1 MINAA
6 IVGLGWWGKTLVEAV
21 QADSPDLHFV
31 AGTTRTRTPEVEAF
45 AAAQQLRLAPD
56 YAALLADP
64 TVEAVVLA
72 TPHSL
77 HGAQVVAAA
86 AAGKHI
92 FCEKPFA
99 LTVADATAAV
109 AAAQQAGVTLG
120 LGYNRRFHPEMVTLR
135 ERIRAGDLGTILHVE
150 ATMTFPNALA
160 LKPEAWRANRE
171 ETPCGGL
178 TPMGVHAVDGM
189 IDLCGPIAQV
199 FCQSFRRV
207 VAVDADDTTSI
218 LFRMQDG
225 MSGYLGTMTA
235 TGPGFSFQVFG
246 SKGWVRLE
254 GMTHVAGA
262 SSEERRTRLFST
274 GKFQPVKGPAEVW
287 EAARLDVTRAALDAF
302 AQAASGGA
310 PRENRADLARRRSG
324 TCTTQRADRRPQW
337 NLARRLLGFPAMA
350 THVKRPSEG
359 WTVPLHVIVWTAIT
373 FVVSHQPVVVKERL
387 VMAMHGGARDQD
399 RHAEAVRFRRIEGIE
414 DAVRALRIEPNTG
427 VAHGDDN
434 RAGLVLVAADQD
446 LSGPVRDRLHSLD
459 AVHDEIQENLLE
471 LDPVAEHRP

>member
-6 IVGLGWWGKTLVEAV
+6 MVGLGWWGKTLVEAV
-21 QADSPDLHFV
+21 QADSGALHFV
-31 AGTTRTRTPEVEAF
+31 AGTTRTMTPAVEAF
-45 AAAQQLRLAPD
+45 AAAQQLRLAPS
-56 YAALLADP
+56 YEALLADP
-64 TVEAVVLA
+64 AVEAVVLA

-77 HGAQVVAAA
+77 HAAQVIAAA
-86 AAGKHI
+86 AAGKHV

-99 LTVADATAAV
+99 LTAADAAAAV
-109 AAAQQAGVTLG
+109 AATARAGVTLG

-135 ERIRAGDLGTILHVE
+135 ERIRAGELGTLLHVE

-160 LKPEAWRANRE
+160 LQPEAWRANRE

-207 VAVDADDTTSI
+207 VAVDADDTTAI
-218 LFRMQDG
+218 LFRMEAG

-274 GKFQPVKGPAEVW
+274 GKFQPIKGPAEVW
-287 EAARLDVTRAALDAF
+287 EAARLDVTRTSLEAF
-302 AQAASGGA
+302 AAAARGGAPYPIPTAEMIHGVAVTEAIVRSAASG
-310 PRENRADLARRRSG
+310 
-324 TCTTQRADRRPQW
+324 Q
-337 NLARRLLGFPAMA
+337 
-350 THVKRPSEG
+350 V
-359 WTVPLHVIVWTAIT
+359 
-373 FVVSHQPVVVKERL
+373 ER
-387 VMAMHGGARDQD
+387 
-399 RHAEAVRFRRIEGIE
+399 VR
-414 DAVRALRIEPNTG
+414 
-427 VAHGDDN
+427 
-434 RAGLVLVAADQD
+434 
-446 LSGPVRDRLHSLD
+446 
-459 AVHDEIQENLLE
+459 
-471 LDPVAEHRP
+471 